1 MKGTQSMQ
9 CSIDIQNTPNFAYMD
24 FGHMGF
30 FCDFLVI
37 QTFPLINCSIWTILA
52 GTNVVHIS
60 EDNYV
65 KMLEQKERL
74 QFQKVFTDIP
84 AKRQ

>member
-1 MKGTQSMQ
+1 
-9 CSIDIQNTPNFAYMD
+9 MD
-24 FGHMGF
+24 FFG
-30 FCDFLVI
+30 DFSVI
-37 QTFPLINCSIWTILA
+37 WTFYLLNCSIWTILA
-52 GTNVVHIS
+52 GPNVVHIS

>member
-1 MKGTQSMQ
+1 MEFG
-9 CSIDIQNTPNFAYMD
+9 YMD
-24 FGHMGF
+24 FFG
-30 FCDFLVI
+30 DFSVI
-37 QTFPLINCSIWTILA
+37 WTFYLLNCSIWTILA

-74 QFQKVFTDIP
+74 QFQKVFTDIQ

>member
-52 GTNVVHIS
+52 GTNVVRIS
-60 EDNYV
+60 ETGCTGVQSNCLLFDSTFYD
-65 KMLEQKERL
+65 L
-74 QFQKVFTDIP
+74 
-84 AKRQ
+84 AS